1 MTDTQRRRGRP
12 ATFDREAALEAA
24 VSLFWRHGYDG
35 TSIAMLTEA
44 MGVTAP
50 TLYSAFGSK
59 GALYCAALGHYQQ
72 QERRTNAPALARSTT
87 TYRMIED
94 FLRASAARFTAPDR
108 GRGCMIAIGAI
119 QCGPDGQAAADATG
133 AARADALARFVALL
147 DVAKAKG
154 EIPADT
160 DCEALARFY
169 MAVIQ
174 GMAVQATDGADPS
187 QLNALVEVALAAWP
201 SKAPDPG

>member
-1 MTDTQRRRGRP
+1 MIQRPRGRP
-12 ATFDREAALEAA
+12 ATFNRVTALDSA

-59 GALYCAALGHYQQ
+59 ESLYCEALDHYQQ
-72 QERRTNAPALARSTT
+72 REARASAPALAESPTV
-87 TYRMIED
+87 YRMIEG
-94 FLRASAARFTAPDR
+94 FLRASATRFAATEG
-108 GRGCMIAIGAI
+108 GRGCMIVIGAI
-119 QCGPDGQAAADATG
+119 QCGPDGQDAANATS

-154 EIPADT
+154 EILQET
-160 DCEALARFY
+160 DSDALARFY
-169 MAVIQ
+169 MAIVQ
-174 GMAVQATDGADPS
+174 GMAVQATDGADAS
-187 QLNALVEVALAAWP
+187 KLDALVDVALRAWP
-201 SKAPDPG
+201 SAKPDQG